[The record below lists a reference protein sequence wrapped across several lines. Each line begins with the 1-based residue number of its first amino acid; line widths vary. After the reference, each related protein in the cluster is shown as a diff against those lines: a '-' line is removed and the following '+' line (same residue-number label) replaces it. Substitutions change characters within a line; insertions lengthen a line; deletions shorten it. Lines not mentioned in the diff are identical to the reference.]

1 MKKTN
6 ILALSIFLLVFL
18 VSAPAWA
25 QKKKVKVAFAL
36 LWTIDDMGWTTAA
49 YNGIKY
55 LQEKMGDEVEV
66 SYTEKVLAADAE
78 RVFRNYARKGYDII
92 FGTTFEHMDPMLM
105 VAQDFPDRV
114 FEHCS
119 GYKTAANMGN
129 YFARMYQAEYLAGYM
144 AGLMG
149 FKNVG
154 TVATN
159 PIPEPIR
166 GINAFTLGL
175 LKGLKEGG
183 HKYNPEKVNTVV
195 WLKAWRD
202 PINETTLA
210 ETLISRGHDLIRQM
224 ADTPDSS
231 LAACKKGVP
240 AIGYG
245 TDAAQYGAKCVLLST
260 IWNWGPYFVKV
271 VKEVQAGTWKP
282 EAYWAGFEEN
292 MLTLSPFHPSV
303 PKEVQNKVLA
313 LLEKF
318 KQGQDE
324 VFVGPIYDQKG
335 NLKVKPGEKLTDHDL
350 LTMRWLVKGVQGTI
364 PD

>member
-1 MKKTN
+1 
-6 ILALSIFLLVFL
+6 
-18 VSAPAWA
+18 
-25 QKKKVKVAFAL
+25 
-36 LWTIDDMGWTTAA
+36 
-49 YNGIKY
+49 
-55 LQEKMGDEVEV
+55 
-66 SYTEKVLAADAE
+66 
-78 RVFRNYARKGYDII
+78 
-92 FGTTFEHMDPMLM
+92 
-105 VAQDFPDRV
+105 
-114 FEHCS
+114 
-119 GYKTAANMGN
+119 
-129 YFARMYQAEYLAGYM
+129 
-144 AGLMG
+144 
-149 FKNVG
+149 
-154 TVATN
+154 
-159 PIPEPIR
+159 
-166 GINAFTLGL
+166 
-175 LKGLKEGG
+175 
-183 HKYNPEKVNTVV
+183 
-195 WLKAWRD
+195 
-202 PINETTLA
+202 
-210 ETLISRGHDLIRQM
+210 M

>member
-1 MKKTN
+1 
-6 ILALSIFLLVFL
+6 
-18 VSAPAWA
+18 
-25 QKKKVKVAFAL
+25 
-36 LWTIDDMGWTTAA
+36 
-49 YNGIKY
+49 
-55 LQEKMGDEVEV
+55 MGDEVEV

-105 VAQDFPDRV
+105 VAQDFPDQV

-195 WLKAWRD
+195 WLKAG
-202 PINETTLA
+202 
-210 ETLISRGHDLIRQM
+210 ETLSMKL
-224 ADTPDSS
+224 PW
-231 LAACKKGVP
+231 L
-240 AIGYG
+240 
-245 TDAAQYGAKCVLLST
+245 
-260 IWNWGPYFVKV
+260 
-271 VKEVQAGTWKP
+271 KP
-282 EAYWAGFEEN
+282 LFLEA
-292 MLTLSPFHPSV
+292 M
-303 PKEVQNKVLA
+303 
-313 LLEKF
+313 
-318 KQGQDE
+318 
-324 VFVGPIYDQKG
+324 I
-335 NLKVKPGEKLTDHDL
+335 
-350 LTMRWLVKGVQGTI
+350 
-364 PD
+364 